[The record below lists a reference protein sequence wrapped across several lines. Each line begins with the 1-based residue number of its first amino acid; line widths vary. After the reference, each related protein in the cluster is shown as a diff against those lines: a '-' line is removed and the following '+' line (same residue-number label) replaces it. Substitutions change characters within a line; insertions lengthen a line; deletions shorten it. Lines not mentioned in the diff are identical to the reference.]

1 MAEGD
6 LDLSTLEDKGD
17 GFSSG
22 IFIEYSGKAVTVQ
35 QSKQKRVK
43 D

>member
-1 MAEGD
+1 MVEGD
-6 LDLSTLEDKGD
+6 LDLSTLEDRGD

-22 IFIEYSGKAVTVQ
+22 IFNECSWKAVMVQ
-35 QSKQKRVK
+35 QAKQKRVR